1 MKFNVHISPI
11 CGLCYGSN
19 NAITSTREALKTN
32 KNVVLYKEILHNKN
46 VLNELENSGA
56 KQKNDLHD
64 LEKNDYVIIRG
75 HGEPLST
82 FEYLEKN
89 SIKYLDCTC
98 PNVKAINLLVK
109 KKSEEG
115 YKIILI
121 GKYGFD
127 NKPIHPE
134 VFATV
139 GWCINPP
146 ILIEDESEINNI
158 DLSYEKYY
166 LVAQTTFSKDKS
178 EKFIN
183 LIEKLMK
190 SNNKQFEYKNTV
202 CNAQKNINKAAEDL
216 AKEMDVMIVIGGKH
230 SSNSKEL
237 YNNINTIKE
246 TYFIENPEEV
256 LELIKIFA
264 EKKHQKIG
272 ITAGASTMKEDV
284 LKVKYFLE
292 SNS

>member
-98 PNVKAINLLVK
+98 PNVLAINKLVIAPKEVPTKILLLKLQPFSDSSLLIIFDVTSFK
-109 KKSEEG
+109 FSES
-115 YKIILI
+115 ILGNPGQYPFSI
-121 GKYGFD
+121 LL
-127 NKPIHPE
+127 
-134 VFATV
+134 
-139 GWCINPP
+139 IN
-146 ILIEDESEINNI
+146 SHW
-158 DLSYEKYY
+158 K
-166 LVAQTTFSKDKS
+166 
-178 EKFIN
+178 
-183 LIEKLMK
+183 
-190 SNNKQFEYKNTV
+190 
-202 CNAQKNINKAAEDL
+202 
-216 AKEMDVMIVIGGKH
+216 
-230 SSNSKEL
+230 
-237 YNNINTIKE
+237 
-246 TYFIENPEEV
+246 
-256 LELIKIFA
+256 
-264 EKKHQKIG
+264 
-272 ITAGASTMKEDV
+272 
-284 LKVKYFLE
+284 
-292 SNS
+292 